1 MSSVATSALRLPA
14 WLMILRDTL
23 LEKIAK
29 KQRKGKER
37 GWVDCLKSLMLNY
50 GNRENKLL
58 LSKRG
63 VGFDSLKG
71 LMLNYWQQRKYVA
84 II

>member
-1 MSSVATSALRLPA
+1 
-14 WLMILRDTL
+14 
-23 LEKIAK
+23 
-29 KQRKGKER
+29 
-37 GWVDCLKSLMLNY
+37 MLNY

-71 LMLNYWQQRKYVA
+71 LMLNYWQ
-84 II
+84 